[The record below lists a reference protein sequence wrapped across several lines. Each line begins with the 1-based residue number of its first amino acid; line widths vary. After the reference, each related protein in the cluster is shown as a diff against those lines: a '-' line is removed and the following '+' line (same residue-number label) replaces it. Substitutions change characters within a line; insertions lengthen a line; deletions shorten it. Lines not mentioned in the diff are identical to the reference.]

1 MGDDA
6 AATAPFLVVDEEP
19 PKKDLKPVYSAIST
33 DKKRGNLT
41 CSGTNEFCF
50 LCSYMSTEDCEVDLR
65 AHISE
70 LAERGSEVVTI
81 ARAVHSIYNSAIRPT
96 LVHVDDDG
104 TKHTSPEWTLD
115 SIKKHLLLSG
125 EYEGIFSS
133 YERYVL
139 KSLILRQ
146 AESIMD
152 ETGAVDDG
160 RAKQLLASI
169 KLFSEYRA
177 KSCPP
182 AAKRQRVGINST
194 PS

>member
-1 MGDDA
+1 MGDSA
-6 AATAPFLVVDEEP
+6 AATAPFLVVDDEP
-19 PKKDLKPVYSAIST
+19 ARKDLKPVYSAIST

-41 CSGTNEFCF
+41 CSGTSEFCF
-50 LCSYMSTEDCEVDLR
+50 LCSYMSTEECEVDLR

-70 LAERGSEVVTI
+70 LAERGSEVITI
-81 ARAVHSIYNSAIRPT
+81 ARAVYSIYNSAIRPT

-146 AESIMD
+146 AESVID

-177 KSCPP
+177 KACPP
-182 AAKRQRVGINST
+182 ATKRQRVGINST